1 LASGP
6 ETFRELR
13 IRAKKAT
20 RQRCNP
26 LQLTFPVA
34 NKMRVC
40 SSLENRN
47 ELTLLV
53 GFGFLA
59 TRFIG
64 ELEAFLYVQ
73 YILDDSVR
81 RSGTGADI
89 EGDLSSGE

>member
-1 LASGP
+1 
-6 ETFRELR
+6 
-13 IRAKKAT
+13 
-20 RQRCNP
+20 
-26 LQLTFPVA
+26 
-34 NKMRVC
+34 MRVC

-64 ELEAFLYVQ
+64 ELEAFLHVQ